1 MGTLERRTLGADFMK
16 GTLQLRSVDV
26 GHGGDP
32 LVANINLD
40 LEGGQCVALIGVN
53 GGGKSTL
60 LNTMAGLRP
69 PMAGRIYLGGTEID
83 RLSSAERARSVS
95 VVFTGRPQAGLLDVR
110 TIVGLGRQP
119 WTGHFGGLNE
129 GDESVI
135 EEAMRIMG
143 VHQLGSRS
151 LQHLSDGE
159 AQRVMIARALA
170 QDTPLLLLD
179 EPMAF
184 LDLVNRVRLL
194 RTLRDEA
201 RARNRLVI
209 LSTHDLQTSLD
220 LCDRVLLI
228 HDRRLWSGTV
238 VEARASGILERVFAD
253 EGIRFDPAT
262 GSFRPY

>member
-1 MGTLERRTLGADFMK
+1 MSGSLH
-16 GTLQLRSVDV
+16 LRSVDV
-26 GHGGDP
+26 GYGAEP
-32 LVANINLD
+32 LIAGID
-40 LEGGQCVALIGVN
+40 LELTGGQCVALIGVN

-60 LNTMAGLRP
+60 LNAIAGLRP
-69 PMAGRIYLGGTEID
+69 PMAGEVLLQGVDVARM
-83 RLSSAERARSVS
+83 SSAERARQVS
-95 VVFTGRPQAGLLDVR
+95 VVFTGRPRAGLLDVR

-129 GDESVI
+129 GDASVI
-135 EEAMRIMG
+135 EEAMRIMD
-143 VHQLGSRS
+143 VHHLGARS
-151 LQHLSDGE
+151 LQRLSDGE

-194 RTLRDEA
+194 RTLRDLA
-201 RARNRLVI
+201 RDRGKLII
-209 LSTHDLQTSLD
+209 LSTHDLQTALD

-238 VEARASGILERVFAD
+238 DEARASGVLGSVFAD
-253 EGIRFDPAT
+253 EGIHFDKAT
-262 GSFRPY
+262 GSLRPR

>member
-1 MGTLERRTLGADFMK
+1 MGPDLMK
-16 GTLQLRSVDV
+16 DMLQLRSVDV

-32 LVANINLD
+32 LVADIHLGLD
-40 LEGGQCVALIGVN
+40 GGQCVALIGVN

-60 LNTMAGLRP
+60 LNTIAGLRK
-69 PMAGRIYLGGTEID
+69 PMAGEILLKGGDIV
-83 RLSSAERARSVS
+83 RMSSSERARQVS
-95 VVFTGRPQAGLLDVR
+95 IVLTGRPQAGLLDVR

-119 WTGHFGGLNE
+119 WTGRFGGLVE
-129 GDESVI
+129 TDRAMV
-135 EEAMRIMG
+135 EEAMRVMDVG
-143 VHQLGSRS
+143 HLASRS

-159 AQRVMIARALA
+159 AQRVMIARAMA

-194 RTLRDEA
+194 RTLREQAQA
-201 RARNRLVI
+201 RHRLII

-228 HDRRLWSGTV
+228 HDRKLWSGTV
-238 VEARASGILERVFAD
+238 EEARASGVLERVFAG
-253 EGIRFDPAT
+253 EGIRFDPVA
-262 GSFRPY
+262 GSFRPR